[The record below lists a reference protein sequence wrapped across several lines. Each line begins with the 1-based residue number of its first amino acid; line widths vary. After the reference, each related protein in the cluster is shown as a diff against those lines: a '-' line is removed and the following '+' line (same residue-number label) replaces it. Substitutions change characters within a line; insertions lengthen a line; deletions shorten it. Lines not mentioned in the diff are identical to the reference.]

1 MVAIAHTSTKLK
13 HTRFCTMKILL
24 SYNYYH
30 ASSFYSA
37 HSSMLNVCDNNVY
50 DARMCT
56 SFYYSTDK
64 CTGWLCCGSTPKDGL
79 PNPRGS
85 LVNKIPS
92 HTTEQTNQEV
102 QQEHH
107 HSQHTS
113 NQVSNA

>member
-1 MVAIAHTSTKLK
+1 
-13 HTRFCTMKILL
+13 MKILL